1 MSMRSNVYGYLALAL
16 GLDTFSRSTA
26 IHPWLRAAHLP
37 NARAIVAGLRGA
49 VLASGVPIASGSWL
63 IPVSMER
70 LLACSM
76 PVLASQSQV
85 SHQFDRQCPPELRC
99 KHGLQK
105 TSPLGGGLF
114 SLKS

>member
-1 MSMRSNVYGYLALAL
+1 M
-16 GLDTFSRSTA
+16 
-26 IHPWLRAAHLP
+26 
-37 NARAIVAGLRGA
+37 
-49 VLASGVPIASGSWL
+49 LASGVPIASESWL

-99 KHGLQK
+99 KHVLQK